1 MIRHGKS
8 LVAVA
13 FGLVVALL
21 AICPVAGLREARA
34 AEVKASGEGPQPHR
48 ILLNLR
54 PDYGLYINAMRP
66 VPPLRA
72 AIKSRRIYMAL
83 VRPGAE
89 DPGSDASAPLA
100 GPGSKNDILYERG
113 SIAGK
118 RSRAWTQLLLD
129 HEYFHARHLAGAT
142 ALPLPGGVTPE
153 MERHF
158 FEAAAWGFNVSEA
171 RASRYPGLRTDEFRE
186 ALDRYG
192 EHYAALRTLMRA
204 IRPGVWDRFSDLL
217 RSPERFITTRTDPN
231 DRSPRAA
238 LGHPSGPGRSAATPR
253 GNREPSRADGL
264 LDTQAP
270 GR

>member
-8 LVAVA
+8 LVAAA
-13 FGLVVALL
+13 FGLVLALQ
-21 AICPVAGLREARA
+21 AICPAADLREARA
-34 AEVKASGEGPQPHR
+34 AQVKTSSEGLKPHR

-66 VPPLRA
+66 VLPPGA
-72 AIKSRRIYMAL
+72 SIKSRGIYMAL

-89 DPGSDASAPLA
+89 DPDSDASAPLA

-118 RSRAWTQLLLD
+118 RSGAWTQLLLD

-142 ALPLPGGVTPE
+142 TLPFPGGVTPE

-171 RASRYPGLRTDEFRE
+171 RASRYPGLRADEFRE

-192 EHYAALRTLMRA
+192 EHYAALRTLMRG
-204 IRPGVWDRFSDLL
+204 IRPGVWVRFSDLL
-217 RSPERFITTRTDPN
+217 RSPDQFIMARTG
-231 DRSPRAA
+231 S
-238 LGHPSGPGRSAATPR
+238 
-253 GNREPSRADGL
+253 
-264 LDTQAP
+264 
-270 GR
+270 